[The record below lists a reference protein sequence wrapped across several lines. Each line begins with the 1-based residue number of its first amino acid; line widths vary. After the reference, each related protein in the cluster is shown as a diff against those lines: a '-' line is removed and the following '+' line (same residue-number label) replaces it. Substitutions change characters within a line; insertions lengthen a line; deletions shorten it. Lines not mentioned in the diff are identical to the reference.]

1 MKISITNLIIPIN
14 KNQNESI
21 YNEIEKLGIQ
31 SKEIKELKFSK
42 RSIDSRKKNE
52 IKFVYNIEIEV
63 NDCCQIPKKENIK
76 IVTEQTTAPRIATFD
91 LNAKIAVIGTGP
103 AGLFAAYSLCKYG
116 YKPIIFERG
125 ESVEDRDIS
134 IEKFIKTSQLNP
146 NSNIQFGEGG
156 AGTYSDG
163 KLNTRIKSGYI
174 NEVFEILLECGA
186 QEQISWD
193 YKPHIGT
200 DVLKTVITNLR
211 NKIIALGGVFHFNS
225 LLTDI
230 KLSNGS
236 IESIDITELDKSS
249 SNSQL
254 KVSNYKVDKLI
265 LAIGHS
271 ARDTYRM
278 LHKNNIFMENKPF
291 AVGARIEHPR
301 EFIDKLMFGK
311 EYQNDLLGSAT
322 YSLTY
327 NNKEENRGVFSFCMC
342 PGGVIVNAAS
352 QEGGT
357 LVNGMSYSDR
367 KRPFSNSALVVAVK
381 ENEFG
386 DHLFSGMEF
395 QEMIERKAYKMGG
408 GYTGIFQ
415 NTIDFINDKP
425 SSKPLDSSYEMK
437 LTPSNLNELFP
448 KFITDNMKS
457 ALNHWNTIYKGF
469 VSESANL
476 IGPETRTSAPVRIVR
491 DNFGESINAKGIFPI
506 GEGAGYAGGITSAAV
521 DGLKIVDLSF
531 TKVV

>member
-1 MKISITNLIIPIN
+1 MKISITNIIVPLHS
-14 KNQNESI
+14 NQRESI
-21 YNEIEKLGIQ
+21 YKEIEKLGI
-31 SKEIKELKFSK
+31 SNKDVLDMKYSK
-42 RSIDSRKKNE
+42 RSIDSRKKSD
-52 IKFVYNIEIEV
+52 IKLVYNIEISTTELK
-63 NDCCQIPKKENIK
+63 NIPKKENIK
-76 IVTEQTTAPRIATFD
+76 VIQENNPTPREALFD
-91 LNAKIAVIGTGP
+91 LNTKIAIIGSGP

-116 YKPIIFERG
+116 YAPLIFERG
-125 ESVEDRDIS
+125 ETIEERDAS
-134 IEKFIKTSQLNP
+134 IQKFIDSSILNP

-174 NEVFEILLECGA
+174 NDVFEILLECGA

-200 DVLKTVITNLR
+200 DVLKTVISNLR
-211 NKIIALGGVFHFNS
+211 EKIKAMGGYFHFNS
-225 LLTDI
+225 QLTNI
-230 KLSNGS
+230 NANNGVLES
-236 IESIDITELDKSS
+236 IEITPTNVHPN
-249 SNSQL
+249 SNNSTAIF
-254 KVSNYKVDKLI
+254 KVDKLI

-278 LHKNNIFMENKPF
+278 LHKNGILMENKAF
-291 AVGARIEHPR
+291 AVGARIEHTR
-301 EFIDKLMFGK
+301 DFIDKLMFGK
-311 EYQNDLLGSAT
+311 EHDNDLLGTAT
-322 YSLTY
+322 YTLTY
-327 NNKEENRGVFSFCMC
+327 NNKAEDRGIFSFCMC

-367 KRPFSNSALVVAVK
+367 KRPFSNSALVVTVK

-395 QEMIERKAYKMGG
+395 QEQLEKKAYEMGK

-415 NTIDFINDKP
+415 NTIDFINNRP
-425 SSKPLDSSYEMK
+425 STKVQDSSYEMA
-437 LTPSNLNELFP
+437 LTPSNLNDLLP
-448 KFITDNMKS
+448 KFITDNMKL
-457 ALNHWNTIYKGF
+457 ALNHWNSIHKGF
-469 VSESANL
+469 VSDKANL

-491 DNFGESINAKGIFPI
+491 DSLGESLNIKGVFPI

-521 DGLKIVDLSF
+521 DGLKIIDFSF
-531 TKVV
+531 TKEIE